1 MAFVMRKVLG
11 LDLGSHSVKA
21 VEIHQ
26 TLQGLVVAKQHALV
40 LGDDDGEPLEDRL
53 REFAR
58 LHGLAREHVIC
69 ALAGDRLSTRR
80 LSFPFRDGKRLSQ
93 AVPFEVEGQV
103 PFDLED
109 VFVDW
114 ERIGGDRNRTEVLA
128 TVAPRAEVARCL
140 RLLREAD
147 LEPRVIEAD
156 GLVLGNLSALLPLP
170 GTRLLVDLGHRK
182 TTLSLSL
189 DGRVVSTRTIHLAGL
204 ALSQAIAR
212 ERGTSVA
219 EAERL
224 KCEHGV
230 FADSASRESAA
241 AIAILD
247 RLVRE
252 LVRTLSGLEPLLG
265 GPAVA
270 RLDEITLVGGTA
282 RLHRLDAYL
291 SQRTGIPTARLEVPP
306 GAADASVLAGGD
318 PLLHHSALAL
328 ALRGTFQARTRM
340 NFRQDD
346 LAWRRDLR
354 ATLGGELAWTGRLA
368 AAAGVLLALSI
379 GTSLVVQSRRASE
392 LERRI
397 SGEYAATFPGRP
409 VPGNVMAG
417 LREAVK
423 STHERADFLGVYGNH
438 ASALDLLGEI
448 SAAVPTE
455 LDVVFEEVGIDPN
468 VVRIRGYSKS
478 FEAVERLKTE
488 LAKLPGFSQVQ
499 VSEIQTDAR
508 RGGKSF
514 SVTLTGK
521 PRGEG

>member
-26 TLQGLVVAKQHALV
+26 TLQGLVVAQQRSLL
-40 LGDDDGEPLEDRL
+40 LGDEEGEPLDDRL

-58 LHGLAREHVIC
+58 EHGFATDHVIC
-69 ALAGDRLSTRR
+69 ALPGDRLSSRR
-80 LSFPFRDGKRLSQ
+80 LTFPFRDGKRLSQ
-93 AVPFEVEGQV
+93 AVPYEVEGQV

-109 VFVDW
+109 IFVDW
-114 ERIGGDRNRTEVLA
+114 ERVGGDKSKTEILA
-128 TVAPRAEVARCL
+128 TVAPRAEVVKFL

-147 LEPRVIEAD
+147 LEPRVVEAD
-156 GLVLGNLSALLPLP
+156 GLVLGNLAAMVPLP
-170 GTRLLVDLGHRK
+170 GTRLLLDLGHRK
-182 TTLSLSL
+182 STLSLSL
-189 DGRVVSTRTIHLAGL
+189 DGRVVSTRTIHLGGL
-204 ALSQAIAR
+204 ALTQALAR
-212 ERGTSVA
+212 ERGTSLA
-219 EAERL
+219 EAERQ
-224 KCEHGV
+224 KCEQGI
-230 FADSASRESAA
+230 FADGAGRDSAA
-241 AIAILD
+241 AVAVLD

-270 RLDEITLVGGTA
+270 RLDEITLLGGTA

-291 SQRTGIPTARLEVPP
+291 AQRTGVATTRLEVPP
-306 GAADASVLAGGD
+306 AAGGATVLAGGD
-318 PLLHHSALAL
+318 PLVYTSALAL

-340 NFRQDD
+340 NFRKED
-346 LAWRRDLR
+346 LAWRRDFR
-354 ATLGGELAWTGRLA
+354 AAVGEEFVWTGRLA
-368 AAAGVLLALSI
+368 AAAAVLLALSL
-379 GTSLVVQSRRASE
+379 GTSIALQSRRASH
-392 LERRI
+392 LQGI
-397 SGEYAATFPGRP
+397 VASEYASAFPGQA
-409 VPGNVMAG
+409 VPANVMGAMRDA
-417 LREAVK
+417 LK
-423 STHERADFLGVYGNH
+423 SAHDRADFLGVYASNL
-438 ASALDLLGEI
+438 SALDIL
-448 SAAVPTE
+448 TE
-455 LDVVFEEVGIDPN
+455 LSSHVPPEIDVVFEEVGIDPN

-488 LAKLPGFSQVQ
+488 LAKVPGFSQVQ